1 MQRSPEVET
10 LVSKT
15 VSDFEQDLRTHKPQ
29 ADIYDQ
35 RYRAYRGVIE
45 ARSPAAA
52 WTNKNHPQVALQ
64 NIETM
69 VANLI
74 DPSPKWRLRA
84 KPLIADPSEV
94 ARMREGARA
103 NELLLSHQLTLDK
116 YAEKQ
121 RPFDLQALICGI
133 TASKQ
138 RWLEKKGP
146 RRYLETVEE
155 PVHGFLGRQIGTVP
169 RLYQRRDESFLY
181 RDDPTS
187 EVVDV
192 RHLIF
197 PENAT
202 SMEKL
207 PRLAHRM
214 YFDYDELEEL
224 ERDGYYGPKA
234 GGESCKELKESRGF
248 TDGEHNREQDLFG
261 VKVAKDKI
269 EVVEHWI
276 ERGRRVVTIANRKV
290 LLADKRNPF
299 WFDHLDHLF
308 PFVVCSSMPDLF
320 RIPGIS
326 EVELMMELQEMLWTL
341 MNQRLD
347 SLQLLSNAIF
357 LIADDVDD
365 PDAFE
370 FAPGERWLVPRPV
383 EETVKSWSPDATVP
397 RMTLEA
403 EALIRGDIQNL
414 AGAGILAGSDS
425 QTIDQNTATGV
436 SIVTTLAQKRMAAK
450 KQQFF
455 WAKSRIGEQ
464 LCALNQQ
471 FIRSERLVPMVGAE
485 GAQDFM
491 AIRPDLIQGIYLF
504 ETEMVDD
511 SLMTSQRRAEA
522 QAKLQVASGVVGIF
536 AELSQVPGAGTP
548 ALNMKAFMDDYLDA
562 FDITDKERYYVAVPT
577 PVPQS
582 GPVPPGQPG
591 AQANGNGVTNPAL
604 AAGPQSPSN
613 PASMSPEVFAARAIS
628 ETGGVVNQ

>member
-1 MQRSPEVET
+1 MARSPETEK

-15 VSDFEQDLRTHKPQ
+15 VSDFEEDLRAHRPR
-29 ADIYDQ
+29 ADLYDQ

-45 ARSPAAA
+45 TRSPADS
-52 WTNKNHPQVALQ
+52 WTNKQHPQIALQ
-64 NIETM
+64 SIETM

-84 KPLIADPSEV
+84 KPVIADPAEV

-116 YAEKQ
+116 YPEKQ
-121 RPFDLQALICGI
+121 RPFDLQALICGV

-138 RWLEKKGP
+138 SWIEKKGP
-146 RRYLETVEE
+146 KRYLETVEE

-169 RLYQRRDESFLY
+169 RLYERKKEVVY

-202 SMEKL
+202 AMEKL
-207 PRLAHRM
+207 SRLHHRM
-214 YFDYDELEEL
+214 WFGYDELEEL
-224 ERDGYYGPKA
+224 VKDGYYGPAA
-234 GGESCKELKESRGF
+234 GGESIADLKESQGF
-248 TDGEHNREQDLFG
+248 AQGEYGREMDLFG
-261 VKVAKDKI
+261 VKVTKDKI
-269 EVVEHWI
+269 EVAEHWI

-290 LLADKRNPF
+290 LLSDKKNPF
-299 WFDHLDHLF
+299 WFDHLDHPF

-326 EVELMMELQEMLWTL
+326 EIELMQDLQEMLWTL

-347 SLQLLSNAIF
+347 SLQLLANAIF

-365 PDAFE
+365 PTAFE
-370 FAPGERWLVPRPV
+370 FAPGEQWLVPRPV
-383 EETVKSWSPDATVP
+383 DETIKSWSPDPNVP
-397 RMTLEA
+397 RMTIEA
-403 EALIRGDIQNL
+403 EAMVRGDL
-414 AGAGILAGSDS
+414 RDVAGGALLSGNDPEGND
-425 QTIDQNTATGV
+425 NPTATGASLV
-436 SIVTTLAQKRMAAK
+436 VTLAQKRLAGK
-450 KQQFF
+450 KQQFV

-464 LCALNQQ
+464 WCAMNQQ
-471 FIRSERLVPMVGAE
+471 FIRSERLVPVVGAE

-491 AIRPDLIQGIYLF
+491 AIQPDLLQGIYLF
-504 ETEMVDD
+504 ETEMVED
-511 SLMTSQRRAEA
+511 SLDRSTKRAEA

-536 AELSQVPGAGTP
+536 AELSQVPGAKTP

-562 FDITDKERYYVAVPT
+562 FDITDKERYYVALPT
-577 PVPQS
+577 PAPQS
-582 GPVPPGQPG
+582 APQPPGPPG
-591 AQANGNGVTNPAL
+591 AGNGNGVTNPAL
-604 AAGPQSPSN
+604 AAGPSSPSN
-613 PASMSPEVFAARAIS
+613 PQSMSPEVFASRALA
-628 ETGGVVNQ
+628 ETGGPVNQ